1 MKTSLPKK
9 FHNFLKILS
18 ESWMA
23 EQNWPHR
30 FSEPTRC
37 ACWSSP
43 APATWTLRPWW
54 RIARQNSPLRKPS
67 PTSHFWPRQRR
78 HHCHL
83 APRWWTSPQR
93 RRSTATATRTI
104 CTCIRSWPTP
114 TKTRLWRL
122 QVSKSTVNWKERK
135 KKASDK
141 CSMKCSRLL
150 VMFDWAHGIFTIS
163 YLISGCMLFG
173 S

>member
-67 PTSHFWPRQRR
+67 PTSRFWPRQRR
-78 HHCHL
+78 HHCHQ

-93 RRSTATATRTI
+93 RRS
-104 CTCIRSWPTP
+104 
-114 TKTRLWRL
+114 RLWRL
-122 QVSKSTVNWKERK
+122 QVSKSTVNWKKRN